1 MGFIAN
7 IERQTRSIKDAILA
21 HPFVTGVGD
30 GTLPTEKFRY
40 YVVQDYAYLI
50 DYSRAL
56 ALASARAPRLDDMSW
71 FAGLLDETL
80 NVEMALHRSYCE
92 EFGIT
97 AQELEA
103 TVAAPATLA
112 YTSFLL
118 KTAHQ
123 GSFGEL
129 VASLLP
135 CQWGYWEIG
144 NHLAKRGLPQTAPLY
159 ARWIEMYTSEEFS
172 ALAHHIRDM
181 ADRIGGEAGPAELA
195 AMGQAYITSV
205 RLEHQFWDMAYNLE
219 GWGD

>member
-1 MGFIAN
+1 MGFIADVELRTQS
-7 IERQTRSIKDAILA
+7 IRQAILA

-30 GTLPTEKFRY
+30 GTLPVKKFQY
-40 YVVQDYAYLI
+40 YVIQDYAYLI
-50 DYSRAL
+50 DYSRVL
-56 ALASARAPRLDDMSW
+56 ALASARAPRLEDMSW

-80 NVEMALHRSYCE
+80 NVEMALHRSFCE
-92 EFGIT
+92 EFGIG
-97 AQELEA
+97 AQALEA
-103 TVAAPATLA
+103 TAASPTTVA

-144 NHLAKRGLPQTAPLY
+144 DHLLRQGLPKQAPLY
-159 ARWIEMYTSEEFS
+159 ARWIEMYTSEEFA

-181 ADRIGGEAGPAELA
+181 TGRIGDEAGPAELA
-195 AMGQAYITSV
+195 AMGQAYLTSV
-205 RLEHQFWDMAYNLE
+205 RLERQFWGMAYDME
-219 GWGD
+219 EWGV

>member
-1 MGFIAN
+1 MGFIAD
-7 IERQTRSIKDAILA
+7 IEQRTLHIRQAILA

-30 GTLPTEKFRY
+30 GTLPVEKFKY
-40 YVVQDYAYLI
+40 YVTQDYAYLI
-50 DYSRAL
+50 DYSRVL
-56 ALASARAPRLDDMSW
+56 ALASAKAPRLDDMSW

-80 NVEMALHRSYCE
+80 NVEMSLHRGYCE
-92 EFGIT
+92 EFGISSK
-97 AQELEA
+97 ELEA
-103 TVAAPATLA
+103 TVAAPTTVA

-144 NHLAKRGLPQTAPLY
+144 DHLTKQGLPRNALLY
-159 ARWIEMYTSEEFS
+159 AQWIEMYASAEFA

-181 ADRIGGEAGPAELA
+181 TDRIGDDAGPVELA
-195 AMGQAYITSV
+195 AMGQAYQTSV
-205 RLEHQFWDMAYNLE
+205 RLEHQFWEMAYNLE
-219 GWGD
+219 EWAV